1 MTLPFS
7 HPLLLWPAAALALL
21 ALALGL
27 RAQLAPGLGVRV
39 AGQRPLL
46 QGLGL
51 ALLLGGVGAGLA
63 EPRWGAIEAP
73 RLTVHVVLD
82 ASRSMRVPDCAGASR
97 WRAAAA
103 TLDRLWSSPNPGV
116 RFSLLLLTGDAIP
129 VLPAGEDQTLLR
141 DALRAVDPGA
151 IGSPG
156 TAFGHGLT
164 QAAALAEPAEP
175 AVVLLLSDGEETVE
189 TPPAALQRALAALR
203 AARLP
208 LYAMAFGQPSS
219 QPVPGAE
226 EALSSTA
233 RPGFLQDLA
242 EGAGGRMLR
251 PGEDPAALFQALA
264 QGHEP
269 MPRARSLV
277 PAHPEWGAWLALAG
291 LALWLLAAGKPMRA
305 WRPILVLALAV
316 GLAGPARALPVPA
329 SVQAWAAQTA
339 LARGNLDAARRWRP
353 QGGPPGHRLL
363 AAQIDLRCQAWQD
376 ALDILAPLTAP
387 SVPRPLPS
395 WRAPAQLMAARALV
409 QLERPEA
416 ARALLEHL
424 LLEQPGH
431 PEAGHDLQTLLKD
444 PPPPGPRKPPPR
456 PSQGA
461 SQDELEGLRQ
471 RLPGKT
477 PPPAGVKDL

>member
-51 ALLLGGVGAGLA
+51 ALLLGGIGLGLA

-73 RLTVHVVLD
+73 RLTVHVVVD
-82 ASRSMRVPDCAGASR
+82 VSRSMLVPDCAGASR
-97 WRAAAA
+97 WSAAAA
-103 TLDRLWSSPNPGV
+103 ALDRLWSGPNPGV
-116 RFSLLLLTGDAIP
+116 RFSLQLLTGDAIP
-129 VLPAGEDQTLLR
+129 VLPAGEDQPLLR

-151 IGSPG
+151 VGSPG
-156 TAFGHGLT
+156 TAFGYGLA
-164 QAAALAEPAEP
+164 QAAAQAAPAEP
-175 AVVLLLSDGEETVE
+175 AVLLLLSDGEETVE
-189 TPPAALQRALAALR
+189 APAAAQQRALAAFR

-208 LYAMAFGQPSS
+208 LYALAFGQASS
-219 QPVPGAE
+219 QPVPGA
-226 EALSSTA
+226 ADLSSTA
-233 RPGFLQDLA
+233 SPGFLQDLA
-242 EGAGGRMLR
+242 QGAGGRLLG
-251 PGEDPAALFQALA
+251 PGEDLAALFQALA
-264 QGHEP
+264 EGREP

-291 LALWLLAAGKPMRA
+291 LALWLLAAGRPMRA
-305 WRPILVLALAV
+305 WRPILGLALAA

-329 SVQAWAAQTA
+329 SVRAWAAQTA
-339 LARGNLDAARRWRP
+339 LARGDLDAARRWRP
-353 QGGPPGHRLL
+353 AGGTPGQRLL
-363 AAQIDLRCQAWQD
+363 AAQIDLRCRLYQD
-376 ALDILAPLTAP
+376 ALDTLAPLTGPA
-387 SVPRPLPS
+387 VPRPLPP
-395 WRAPAQLMAARALV
+395 WRAPALLMAARALV
-409 QLERPEA
+409 EMARPEA

-431 PEAGHDLQTLLKD
+431 PEACHDLQTLLKD
-444 PPPPGPRKPPPR
+444 PPPPGPTPPPPPR

-471 RLPGKT
+471 RLPGK
-477 PPPAGVKDL
+477 PPAPAGVKDL